1 MGNGHVCN
9 IFYQWESIHSN
20 GLTLDGETGV
30 VVRGLLASYSGLVA
44 VTSLL
49 GVFNDNLFSTTV
61 AGLLSAPGMKKI
73 DRNE

>member
-1 MGNGHVCN
+1 M
-9 IFYQWESIHSN
+9 
-20 GLTLDGETGV
+20 
-30 VVRGLLASYSGLVA
+30 VRGLLASYSGLVA